1 MDIND
6 QKPLVSIGVPAY
18 NGGKYLEECLDSIL
32 NQTYTNWECVISNNF
47 GKMFSHSLPLSS
59 CESAETQRRLC
70 KTQVRGRGINVW
82 MLLDWF

>member
-47 GKMFSHSLPLSS
+47 SNDDTPRIAEKYVQSDSRFKLFHTAAPLQ
-59 CESAETQRRLC
+59 CL
-70 KTQVRGRGINVW
+70 
-82 MLLDWF
+82 